1 MLEFFYSILFRF
13 LVYTIPYFLVLLVIA
28 VYLGFL
34 ELHDFYYEFLAY
46 NFSLQAKRDN
56 VRNCNNNKNNMN
68 NNDNN
73 NMNNI
78 NNNDNNNMNNND
90 NINDNPK
97 KRINTKTI
105 TKNILSQQRHPLF
118 LKK

>member
-1 MLEFFYSILFRF
+1 MMLMLEFFYFILFRF

-28 VYLGFL
+28 VSLGFL

-56 VRNCNNNKNNMN
+56 VRNCNNNNNNNMN

-97 KRINTKTI
+97 K
-105 TKNILSQQRHPLF
+105 KN
-118 LKK
+118 